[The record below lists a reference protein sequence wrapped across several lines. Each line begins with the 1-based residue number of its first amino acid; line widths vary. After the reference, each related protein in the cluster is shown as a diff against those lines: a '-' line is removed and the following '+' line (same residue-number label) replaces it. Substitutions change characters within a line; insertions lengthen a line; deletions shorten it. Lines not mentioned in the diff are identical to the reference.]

1 MTGTSQ
7 LRRAR
12 IAKFFKLSLTAAASV
27 VALAATT
34 SVVHAQDAKTTAA
47 PAADNT
53 VVVVTGQR
61 RAAQS
66 AQQIKKKNDLVVDS
80 IVASDVGKLPDNTVA
95 DALAR
100 VTGVQIRRDSGESN
114 SVLIRG
120 LPNVVTLLDGR
131 EVFTT
136 SGRYI
141 ALADVPANMLQ
152 RVDVYKSASADQIEG
167 GIAGTIDI
175 RTRRPFD
182 FAGFSASANARATY
196 NDKAKATDPNIG
208 ATVSNRWSTGAG
220 EVGALIGL
228 SYSRSHYHEE
238 RAFNVDSE
246 DQTGSFNLAH
256 PAPANP
262 TLGPFVMGYIP
273 IEGDRRRAAINYAL
287 QWRPDADTELYSEGF
302 YTQYKNQFELD
313 FLVGLPFLGDGNISG
328 TVYPGTHILKTL
340 TDHNVFT
347 IMSTQANRQVS
358 DTYQAAFGGS
368 HTVGQFKFSTDL
380 SYTKS
385 TFDYENPIVDSST
398 VVPLVKV
405 DTNHDGTAQLDYGDP
420 AFLKNSANYSL
431 ANWFDNYGTQ
441 KGESLD
447 WRADVTWTPASDG
460 LIKELTAG
468 VRFADRKADS
478 ITSFVGGYGGPNTPT
493 TIDSI
498 PGLAGLSAQMASGGP
513 DYITTQWFTPSASFL
528 LDHTDVIRKAFTGTT
543 APKGYDPGSLFTDDE
558 KTSAIYGQAKLGGD
572 LGPVPWSGLFGLR
585 VVQTKEDLN
594 GNISQDTD
602 PSHPG
607 LEYTPISIHTS
618 NTDVLPSMNLRFA
631 LQSDLVARFTAGRTI
646 TRPNFSDL
654 NPGVSLS
661 TVVSN
666 TTGLTGGG
674 GNPNLKPVKSD
685 NFDASLEWYFA
696 ADGFITGTAFYRK
709 LNGYVASYH
718 GDEVYGGLTYRVTRP
733 TNSGDGHLNGFEA
746 GYQQFYDFLPGIFS
760 GLGLQANATYMDGQN
775 NDLATGKDLSI
786 VGLSKYS
793 YNIIGLYEKGG
804 WSGRLA
810 YNWRSGFLD
819 TRQFNP
825 GYDLRVRETAQMDG
839 SISYKYN
846 SRLIFTLEGT
856 NLLDTRFKDYFDD
869 GVSADSKNIYPR
881 DTRRYDRTIMF
892 GLRFSM

>member
-1 MTGTSQ
+1 MTDTS
-7 LRRAR
+7 LRLRHGR
-12 IAKFFKLSLTAAASV
+12 TKSLTKICLTAAVST
-27 VALAATT
+27 LAIGL
-34 SVVHAQDAKTTAA
+34 AA
-47 PAADNT
+47 PAAFAQNATSTDAAADGT

-61 RAAQS
+61 KAAQS
-66 AQQIKKKNDLVVDS
+66 AQNIKRKNDLVVDS
-80 IVASDVGKLPDNTVA
+80 IVASDVGKLPDNSVA

-120 LPNVVTLLDGR
+120 LPNVVTLLNGR

-136 SGRYI
+136 SGRFI

-152 RVDVYKSASADQIEG
+152 RVDVFKSSSAEQIEG

-182 FAGFSASANARATY
+182 FAGAAVSGNARVAY
-196 NDKAKATDPNIG
+196 NDKAKASDP
-208 ATVSNRWSTGAG
+208 TVGLTASNRWTTGAG

-228 SYSRSHYHEE
+228 SYTRSHYHEE

-246 DQTGSFNLAH
+246 NQTGFFNATH
-256 PAPANP
+256 PAPAQP
-262 TLGPFVMGYIP
+262 TLAPFVMGYIP
-273 IEGDRRRAAINYAL
+273 IEGDRRRSAVNYAL

-302 YTQYKNQFELD
+302 YTQYKNKFELD
-313 FLVGLPFLGDGNISG
+313 FLVGLPLLGDGNISG

-347 IMSTQANRQVS
+347 IMSTQANRQIS
-358 DTYQAAFGGS
+358 DTYQVAFGGS
-368 HTVGQFKFSTDL
+368 HVAGQFKLSTDL

-385 TFDYENPIVDSST
+385 TFNYENPIVDSST
-398 VVPLVKV
+398 IVPLVKI
-405 DTNHDGTAQLDYGDP
+405 DTNHNGTAQLDYGDE

-447 WRADVTWTPASDG
+447 WRADVAWTPASSG
-460 LIKELTAG
+460 LLQSITGG

-478 ITSFVGGYGGPNTPT
+478 ITSFVGGFGGPITPH

-498 PGLAGLSAQMASGGP
+498 PGLAGLSAPMASGGP
-513 DYITTQWFTPSASFL
+513 DYITTQWFTPSANFL
-528 LDHTDVIRKAFTGTT
+528 LDHTDQIRTAFTGTS
-543 APKGYDPGSLFTDDE
+543 APKGYDPGSLFSDNE

-572 LGPVPWSGLFGLR
+572 LGAIGWSGIFGLR

-602 PSHPG
+602 PNHPG
-607 LEYTPISIHTS
+607 LEYTPISIHTTT
-618 NTDVLPSMNLRFA
+618 TDALPSMNLRFS
-631 LQSDLVARFTAGRTI
+631 LQPDLIARLTAGRTI

-674 GNPNLKPVKSD
+674 GNPHLKPVKSD
-685 NFDASLEWYFA
+685 NFDGSLEWYFA
-696 ADGFITGTAFYRK
+696 SDGFLTATAFYRK
-709 LNGYVASYH
+709 LEGYVASFH
-718 GDEVYGGLTYRVTRP
+718 GDEIYGGLTYRVTRP
-733 TNSGDGHLNGFEA
+733 TNSGKGHLNGLEV
-746 GYQQFYDFLPGIFS
+746 GYQQFYDFLPGILS

-775 NDLATGKDLSI
+775 EDLATGKDLSI

-793 YNIIGLYEKGG
+793 YNIIGLYEKNG

-839 SISYKYN
+839 SVSYKFN
-846 SRLIFTLEGT
+846 ANTTFTLEAN

-869 GVSADSKNIYPR
+869 GTSANSKDIYPR

-892 GLRFSM
+892 GVRFTM